1 VPTHG
6 KTDDLHWPISF
17 AAQYGKGLDRAICF
31 GGGGVFFVAWQIAY
45 LKSLSEANVELNPVD
60 RVIGTSAGS
69 IVATLFT
76 SGRAN
81 DFYGELALLAKV
93 PALIAALAP
102 SGDLHASPK
111 YALQLFQDATTGDP
125 EAARHIG
132 HAALAAQTPSPTSMR
147 RNLALVVRQ
156 RSWPSPALHTSTV
169 DTLTGD
175 RCIVTDSSQVP
186 VPAALAASTAIP
198 GVFPPQQIG
207 DRKCMDGGICGT
219 GTHLDVLA
227 GSKRALVLSLRD
239 LTNTKE
245 SGMTQ
250 SPAASKAELDALT
263 ASGTKV
269 FRASPEHFT
278 LAELMSPTAV
288 SKAMEMGSRQGAD
301 DAERFGNF
309 WNDK

>member
-1 VPTHG
+1 MPAPRT
-6 KTDDLHWPISF
+6 TDGLHWPISF
-17 AAQYGKGLDRAICF
+17 AAQYGKGLNRTICF
-31 GGGGVFFVAWQIAY
+31 GGGGVFFVAWQVAY
-45 LKSLSEANVELNPVD
+45 LRSLNEAGIHLDPVD
-60 RVIGTSAGS
+60 RVVGTSAGS

-76 SGRAN
+76 AGRAT

-93 PALIAALAP
+93 PALISVLAP
-102 SGDLHASPK
+102 SGDLHASQK
-111 YALQLFQDATTGDP
+111 HALQLFQDATTGDP
-125 EAARHIG
+125 AVASHIG
-132 HAALAAQTPSPTSMR
+132 HAALAAQTPSAASMR
-147 RNLALVVRQ
+147 RNIALVVRQ
-156 RSWPSPALHTSTV
+156 RSWPSPVLHTSTV

-175 RCIVTDSSQVP
+175 RCIVAQTSHVALA
-186 VPAALAASTAIP
+186 AALAASTAVP
-198 GVFPPQQIG
+198 GVFPPQQIN

-239 LTNTKE
+239 LANTKE

-250 SPAASKAELDALT
+250 SPASSKAELDALT

-269 FRASPEHFT
+269 FRASPTHFT
-278 LAELMSPTAV
+278 LEELMSPTAV
-288 SKAMEMGSRQGAD
+288 GKAMEMGSSQGTD